1 VLHTRPRAE
10 KALAR
15 HLAGRNHSFYLPLHL
30 RQWRSRGRLLTSQLP
45 LFPGYVFL
53 YGDHQSR
60 QNALESNLVALVLP
74 VANQIQLQEDL
85 RRVDRLISVGAPL
98 TAEER
103 LEPGD
108 AVAIIAGPLKGM
120 TGTVLRRSKQ
130 LRFLVEV
137 EFLRRG
143 VSVEVESWMIEP
155 CSTPLSAVAEQP
167 CSW

>member
-1 VLHTRPRAE
+1 
-10 KALAR
+10 
-15 HLAGRNHSFYLPLHL
+15 
-30 RQWRSRGRLLTSQLP
+30 
-45 LFPGYVFL
+45 VFL

-85 RRVDRLISVGAPL
+85 RRVDRLISAGAPL

-108 AVAIIAGPLKGM
+108 AVAIVAGPLKGM
-120 TGTVLRRSKQ
+120 TGTILRRSKQ

-143 VSVEVESWMIEP
+143 VSVEIESWMIEP
-155 CSTPLSAVAEQP
+155 CSTPLSTVAEQP